1 METYNV
7 KDIADLLKTNPETVR
22 RWIRSGKLKATRGA
36 SKKEG
41 SSISSDDLLKFLE
54 DNAKYA
60 GIVAGAV
67 SSPFGALSVALLG
80 AAGGIAALKHG
91 TDQAVEN
98 ATATQDQ
105 ICAYLNNEIQ
115 KLSEG
120 VEQKEKVASQ
130 LKVEIEQDKAKIT
143 EMRRLVLQLSQ
154 EKKTEHIE
162 D

>member
-54 DNAKYA
+54 NNAKYA
-60 GIVAGAV
+60 GIVAGAA
-67 SSPFGALSVALLG
+67 SSPIGAISVALLG
-80 AAGGIAALKHG
+80 AAGGIAALKH
-91 TDQAVEN
+91 EN
-98 ATATQDQ
+98 DRTIENSTATQYQ
-105 ICAYLNNEIQ
+105 IRAYLNNEIQ
-115 KLSEG
+115 RLSEG

-130 LKVEIEQDKAKIT
+130 LKAEIKRDKARIN
-143 EMRRLVLQLSQ
+143 EMRKVILQLSQ
-154 EKKTEHIE
+154 EKSKSIE
-162 D
+162 G